1 MNTQII
7 LDKNNYIKLI
17 EEFLEYVDG
26 IGFNEWIF
34 DTGCLGDDVPAE
46 FEDSKVIIN
55 PRFTVENFNNTGD
68 IEIFD
73 WTELVQAV

>member
-1 MNTQII
+1 MDTQII
-7 LDKNNYIKLI
+7 LDKNNYLKLI

-34 DTGCLGDDVPAE
+34 NIGCLDDDVPAG

-73 WTELVQAV
+73 WTK